1 MHSGQ
6 QGAETGRDNSLN
18 TTSLSNRKGWLINFG
33 TLVFVFMVGRI
44 IGIQT
49 SEDSGGGGE
58 GRTRGRGMGRWLDS
72 ERAPERKGKGVK
84 SSPLLLRS
92 WAASWDGELKSSA
105 KTEKSTAARRDYL
118 EQ

>member
-33 TLVFVFMVGRI
+33 TLVFVFMVGRV

-49 SEDSGGGGE
+49 SEDSGEGE
-58 GRTRGRGMGRWLDS
+58 RDGLEGEEWVVGRIASEHRREKGKASNPRLRCFDRGRQAGMGN
-72 ERAPERKGKGVK
+72 
-84 SSPLLLRS
+84 
-92 WAASWDGELKSSA
+92 
-105 KTEKSTAARRDYL
+105 
-118 EQ
+118 